1 MKVDDRLVKYLKPDM
16 TSDNTYE
23 EIVHRINQR
32 ALSSRGGKILIK
44 VDDYER
50 VGGLDYIKFDKDNI
64 SQIFLQRAW
73 KHTSLEDK
81 IKACNMQI
89 AKNLTVDG
97 KLAVNKLPRFS
108 LIKRSCDKPNTT
120 YRMYYALKENVVW
133 ADVAELDKMP
143 GVEIYST
150 LAHECKHALD
160 HEELDSLI
168 IPELI
173 KRYCPNLIG
182 RQPNTLPVAR
192 AIINMP
198 ISGKIYDAVNN
209 RLEDID
215 KNLQNT
221 ILFAKNRYAIA
232 TPSKTKRPAD
242 VHGIIDMNDYIGTIM
257 YYYSPLEKRARDK
270 QFEACQE
277 LTTQANKKNI
287 SIDDE
292 DAQDFVVTNNDKC
305 DFNVDLASV
314 ILDRPVA
321 EAFDTYVKY
330 TFYSTNAGTLKYYM
344 RDKSKFD
351 EEFSS
356 VQKDMQELISNTY
369 NNLQERRRN
378 KTIAD
383 PDK

>member
-1 MKVDDRLVKYLKPDM
+1 
-16 TSDNTYE
+16 
-23 EIVHRINQR
+23 
-32 ALSSRGGKILIK
+32 
-44 VDDYER
+44 
-50 VGGLDYIKFDKDNI
+50 
-64 SQIFLQRAW
+64 
-73 KHTSLEDK
+73 
-81 IKACNMQI
+81 
-89 AKNLTVDG
+89 
-97 KLAVNKLPRFS
+97 
-108 LIKRSCDKPNTT
+108 
-120 YRMYYALKENVVW
+120 
-133 ADVAELDKMP
+133 
-143 GVEIYST
+143 
-150 LAHECKHALD
+150 
-160 HEELDSLI
+160 
-168 IPELI
+168 
-173 KRYCPNLIG
+173 
-182 RQPNTLPVAR
+182 
-192 AIINMP
+192 
-198 ISGKIYDAVNN
+198 
-209 RLEDID
+209 
-215 KNLQNT
+215 
-221 ILFAKNRYAIA
+221 
-232 TPSKTKRPAD
+232 
-242 VHGIIDMNDYIGTIM
+242 M

-369 NNLQERRRN
+369 NNLQEKRRN